1 MKMILIAAPLLALS
15 PAVVSAHD
23 AHSHAGHGRGAVVEG
38 GAPGKAADAT
48 RTVTIVATD
57 SAFAPKA
64 IAVKAGETIRFIVR
78 NDGKLVHELTIGTKA
93 MQAEHQSEMLGFAV
107 SGAIEADRIDRSK
120 LGTHDHGNNVILEP
134 GQSGEVVWTFAKAT
148 DLEFGCNIPGHYEA
162 GMKGDFKFE

>member
-1 MKMILIAAPLLALS
+1 MRIILAAALLLALT
-15 PAVVSAHD
+15 PALALAHD
-23 AHSHAGHGRGAVVEG
+23 AHGHGGHSAVVEG
-38 GAPGKAADAT
+38 GAPGKPAEAT

-64 IAVKAGETIRFIVR
+64 VAVKAGETVRFIVR

-93 MQAEHQSEMLGFAV
+93 MQAEHQTEMLGFAV
-107 SGAIEADRIDRSK
+107 SGAIEADRIDRAK

-134 GQSGEVVWTFAKAT
+134 GQTGEVVWTFAKTA

-162 GMKGDFKFE
+162 GMKGDFRFE